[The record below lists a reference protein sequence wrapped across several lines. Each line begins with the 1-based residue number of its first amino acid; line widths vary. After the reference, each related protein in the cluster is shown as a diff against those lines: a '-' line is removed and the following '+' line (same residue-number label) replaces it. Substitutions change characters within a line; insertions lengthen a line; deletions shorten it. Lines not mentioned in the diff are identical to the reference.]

1 MKKSLLLIGLCLLF
15 AVSCNQADKKAQQK
29 EKEIPAAETNEPKV
43 EIAVEDFIDLITQ
56 QNEAAAAQCGMKFIY
71 EDEIASEDGDAGMYT
86 VVFGKDVEK
95 GTKDEEFGYA
105 LKFTSDHA
113 YYFDVFEATSIN
125 LNLCF
130 VNEADAK
137 HMYEKLAQQEEIKG
151 FSVDKQRN
159 QLGDEYILL
168 RAIDDEDVMIE
179 IDQPECEDGVCRIE
193 IYQYV

>member
-15 AVSCNQADKKAQQK
+15 VVSCNQSNKKAQLK
-29 EKEIPAAETNEPKV
+29 EEPVAEATGQKV

-56 QNEAAAAQCGMKFIY
+56 CNEEAAAQCGMKFIY
-71 EDEIASEDGDAGMYT
+71 EDEVEGEDGDAGMYT

-95 GTKDEEFGYA
+95 GVKDEEFGYA

-130 VNEADAK
+130 VNKEDADY
-137 HMYEKLAQQEEIKG
+137 MYEQLAKQEEVKG
-151 FSVDKQRN
+151 FAVAKQHN
-159 QLGDEYILL
+159 QMGEEYLLL
-168 RAIDDEDVMIE
+168 RGIDDESIMIE
-179 IDQPECEDGVCRIE
+179 IDQPVCEDGICRIE

>member
-15 AVSCNQADKKAQQK
+15 AVSCNQSNKKAQPK
-29 EKEIPAAETNEPKV
+29 EEPVAEATGQKV

-56 QNEAAAAQCGMKFIY
+56 CNEEAAAQCGMKFIY
-71 EDEIASEDGDAGMYT
+71 EDEVESEDGDAGMYT

-95 GTKDEEFGYA
+95 GAKDEEFGYA
-105 LKFTSDHA
+105 MKYTSDHA

-130 VNEADAK
+130 VNKEDADY
-137 HMYEKLAQQEEIKG
+137 MYEQLAKQEEIKG
-151 FSVDKQRN
+151 FAVAKQRN
-159 QLGDEYILL
+159 QMGEEYLLL
-168 RAIDDEDVMIE
+168 RGIDDEGVMIE
-179 IDQPECEDGVCRIE
+179 IDAPVCEEGVCRIE

>member
-15 AVSCNQADKKAQQK
+15 VVSCNQSNKKAQLK
-29 EKEIPAAETNEPKV
+29 EEPVAEATGQKV

-56 QNEAAAAQCGMKFIY
+56 CNEEAAAQCGMKFIY
-71 EDEIASEDGDAGMYT
+71 EDEVEGEDGDAGMYT

-95 GTKDEEFGYA
+95 GAKDEEFGYA
-105 LKFTSDHA
+105 MKYTSDHA

-130 VNEADAK
+130 VNKEDADY
-137 HMYEKLAQQEEIKG
+137 MYEQLAKQEEIKG
-151 FSVDKQRN
+151 FAVAKQRN
-159 QLGDEYILL
+159 QMGEEYLLL
-168 RAIDDEDVMIE
+168 RGIDDESVMIE
-179 IDQPECEDGVCRIE
+179 IDAPVCEEGVCRIE